1 MKLTRA
7 INQAARAV
15 QAKGAAGLQAAS
27 VECDNGGA
35 AHITVAIKA
44 GSRYETSAG
53 VAAMLAAGRSLSSLS
68 HTSFLQ
74 NQQLAHAGA
83 TLSANNTRDHIV
95 YTLTCGPKLI
105 GEMFQDVVAPA
116 IFKSE
121 MWQWEIDNL
130 ERGLNN
136 GQASSGCVV
145 DKLHEVSFV
154 GGLSTPS
161 GVPAHRLGSGSMFK
175 PDHTTD
181 HSMYYVPTPQLDATR
196 ISTAEMCDHVA
207 AHFKHGNISIFTSG
221 MSASAHEMAAM
232 TVRDYSNE
240 GGASA
245 APASRFVSGE
255 YRNNTSG
262 PVSGCVGFPS
272 AAAGAADQAAHNILA
287 HAMGGQVHSYEGC
300 GLMSIPTSDPAA
312 TVAKMASLSD
322 ADIQAAKEDCH
333 ANAAFAANTFA
344 GAVGQALNGSSG
356 SDYNVGVADIKA
368 LAGKLAKGKKSLAV
382 SGDLSNCPFVSE
394 L

>member
-1 MKLTRA
+1 MKLTRT

-27 VECDNGGA
+27 VDCDNGGA

-44 GSRYETSAG
+44 GSRYETSPG

-68 HTSFLQ
+68 HTSYLQ

-83 TLSANNTRDHIV
+83 SLSATNTRDHIV

-105 GEMFQDVVAPA
+105 SEMFQDVVAPA

-121 MWQWEIDNL
+121 MWQWELDNL

-136 GQASSGCVV
+136 SKATCMV

-154 GGLSTPS
+154 GGLSTPT
-161 GVPAHRLGSGSMFK
+161 GVPAHRLGSGTMFK

-181 HSMYYVPTPQLDATR
+181 HSMYYVPTPQITPTR
-196 ISTAEMCDHVA
+196 ISSGEMCDHVA
-207 AHFKHGNISIFTSG
+207 AHYKHGNISVFTSG
-221 MSASAHEMAAM
+221 LGESAHNMAAM
-232 TVRDYSNE
+232 VVRDYSAE
-240 GGASA
+240 GAATS
-245 APASRFVSGE
+245 APASRFASGE
-255 YRNNTSG
+255 FRNNTSG
-262 PVSGCVGFPS
+262 AVSGFVGFPS
-272 AAAGAADQAAHNILA
+272 AGAGEAGQAAHEILA
-287 HAMGGQVHSYEGC
+287 AAMGGVCHTYEGA
-300 GLMSIPTSDPAA
+300 GLMAVPTSDPAA

-322 ADIQAAKEDCH
+322 AEIEAAKEAAH
-333 ANAAFAANTFA
+333 VNASFAGNTFS
-344 GAVGQALNGSSG
+344 GAVGQALSG
-356 SDYNVGVADIKA
+356 GVMDYNVSVADVKA
-368 LAGKLAKGKKSLAV
+368 LAAKLSKGKKSLAV

>member
-1 MKLTRA
+1 MKVTRA

-44 GSRYETSAG
+44 GSRFETSPG
-53 VAAMLAAGRSLSSLS
+53 VAAMLAAGRSMTSLS

-83 TLSANNTRDHIV
+83 TLTAKNTRDHIV

-105 GEMFQDVVAPA
+105 GEMFTDVVAPA

-136 GQASSGCVV
+136 GQASGCMV

-154 GGLSTPS
+154 GGLATPT
-161 GVPAHRLGSGSMFK
+161 GVPAHRLGKGSMFK

-181 HSMYYVPTPQLDATR
+181 HSMYYVPTPQIEPTR
-196 ISTAEMCDHVA
+196 ITTAEMCDHVA
-207 AHFKHGNISIFTSG
+207 AHYKHGNISIFTSG
-221 MSASAHEMAAM
+221 LGQQAHEMAAM
-232 TVRDYSNE
+232 TVSDYAND

-262 PVSGCVGFPS
+262 PVSGFVGLPS
-272 AAAGAADQAAHNILA
+272 AAAGAPDQAAHNILA
-287 HAMGGQVHSYEGC
+287 HAMGGAVHSYDGC

-312 TVAKMASLSD
+312 TVSKLANLSD
-322 ADIQAAKEDCH
+322 AEIQTAKEDCH

-344 GAVGQALNGSSG
+344 GAVSQSLSGSSG
-356 SDYNVGVADIKA
+356 MDYNVSVADIKA
-368 LAGKLAKGKKSLAV
+368 LAGKLAKGRKSLAV

>member
-44 GSRYETSAG
+44 GSRMETSPG
-53 VAAMLAAGRSLSSLS
+53 VAAMLAAGRSMTSLS

-83 TLSANNTRDHIV
+83 TLTAKNTRDHIV

-105 GEMFQDVVAPA
+105 GEMFTDVVAPA

-136 GQASSGCVV
+136 GQSSGCMV

-154 GGLSTPS
+154 GGLATPT

-181 HSMYYVPTPQLDATR
+181 HSMYYVPTPQIEPTR
-196 ISTAEMCDHVA
+196 ITTAEMCDHVS
-207 AHFKHGNISIFTSG
+207 AHYKHGNISIFTSG
-221 MSASAHEMAAM
+221 MGQSAHEMAAM
-232 TVRDYSNE
+232 TVSDYAND

-255 YRNNTSG
+255 FRNNTSG
-262 PVSGCVGFPS
+262 PVSGFVGLPS

-287 HAMGGQVHSYEGC
+287 HAMGGAVHSYDGC

-312 TVAKMASLSD
+312 TVSKLANLSD
-322 ADIQAAKEDCH
+322 AEIQSAKENCH
-333 ANAAFAANTFA
+333 ADAAFAANTFS
-344 GAVGQALNGSSG
+344 GAVSQSLNGSSG
-356 SDYNVGVADIKA
+356 MDYNVSVADVKA
-368 LAGKLAKGKKSLAV
+368 LASKMAKGSKSLAV

>member
-1 MKLTRA
+1 MELTRT

-44 GSRYETSAG
+44 GSRYETSPG

-68 HTSFLQ
+68 HTSYLQ

-83 TLSANNTRDHIV
+83 SLSAKNTRDHIV

-105 GEMFQDVVAPA
+105 SEMFQDVVAPA

-121 MWQWEIDNL
+121 MWQWELDNL

-136 GQASSGCVV
+136 SQSTCMN

-154 GGLSTPS
+154 GGLASPT
-161 GVPAHRLGSGSMFK
+161 GVPAHRLGSGAMFK

-181 HSMYYVPTPQLDATR
+181 HSMYYVPTPQLEATR
-196 ISTAEMCDHVA
+196 ISSGEMCDHVA
-207 AHFKHGNISIFTSG
+207 AHFKHGNISVFTSG
-221 MSASAHEMAAM
+221 LGESAHNMAAM
-232 TVRDYSNE
+232 VVRDYSAE
-240 GGASA
+240 GAATA

-262 PVSGCVGFPS
+262 AISGFVGFPS
-272 AAAGAADQAAHNILA
+272 AGAGAADQAAHEILA
-287 HAMGGQVHSYEGC
+287 TAMGGACHSYEGC
-300 GLMSIPTSDPAA
+300 GLMAVPTSDPAA
-312 TVAKMASLSD
+312 TVAKMASLSE
-322 ADIQAAKEDCH
+322 ADIAAAKELAHC
-333 ANAAFAANTFA
+333 NASFAGNTFS
-344 GAVGQALNGSSG
+344 GAVGQALSG
-356 SDYNVGVADIKA
+356 GVVDYNVSTADVKA
-368 LAGKLAKGKKSLAV
+368 LATKLSKGKKSLAV
-382 SGDLSNCPFVSE
+382 SGDLSSCPFVSE

>member
-35 AHITVAIKA
+35 AHITVAIRA
-44 GSRYETSAG
+44 GSRYETSPG
-53 VAAMLAAGRSLSSLS
+53 VAAMLAAGRSMSSLS
-68 HTSFLQ
+68 HTSYLQ

-83 TLSANNTRDHIV
+83 TLTAKNTRDHIV

-136 GQASSGCVV
+136 GQATGCLN

-154 GGLSTPS
+154 GGLSSQT

-181 HSMYYVPTPQLDATR
+181 HSMYYVPKPQLDASR

-207 AHFKHGNISIFTSG
+207 AHYKHGNISVFTSG
-221 MSASAHEMAAM
+221 LGSGAHEMAAM
-232 TVRDYSNE
+232 TVRDYASE

-245 APASRFVSGE
+245 APACRFVSGE

-262 PVSGCVGFPS
+262 AVSGFVGFPS
-272 AAAGAADQAAHNILA
+272 AGAGAADQAAHNILA
-287 HAMGGQVHSYEGC
+287 HAMGGAVHSYEGV
-300 GLMSIPTSDPAA
+300 GLMAIPTSDPAA
-312 TVAKMASLSD
+312 TVQKLANLSD
-322 ADIQAAKEDCH
+322 SVIQAAKEDCH
-333 ANAAFAANTFA
+333 ANAAFAANTFN
-344 GAVGQALNGSSG
+344 GAVSQALNGSSG
-356 SDYNVGVADIKA
+356 LDYNVSVADVKA
-368 LAGKLAKGKKSLAV
+368 LAQKLAKGKKSLAV

>member
-1 MKLTRA
+1 
-7 INQAARAV
+7 
-15 QAKGAAGLQAAS
+15 
-27 VECDNGGA
+27 
-35 AHITVAIKA
+35 
-44 GSRYETSAG
+44 
-53 VAAMLAAGRSLSSLS
+53 MLAAGRSMTSLS

-83 TLSANNTRDHIV
+83 TLSAENTRDHIV

-136 GQASSGCVV
+136 VQASGCVV

-154 GGLSTPS
+154 GGLATPS
-161 GVPAHRLGSGSMFK
+161 GVPAHRLGKGTMFK

-181 HSMYYVPTPQLDATR
+181 HSMYYVPTPQLDASR

-207 AHFKHGNISIFTSG
+207 AHYKHGNISVFTSG
-221 MSASAHEMAAM
+221 LGSSAHEMAAM
-232 TVRDYSNE
+232 TVRDYANE
-240 GGASA
+240 GGASS

-255 YRNNTSG
+255 YRNNTAG
-262 PVSGCVGFPS
+262 AVSGCVGFPS

-287 HAMGGQVHSYEGC
+287 HAMGGQVHSYDGC
-300 GLMSIPTSDPAA
+300 GLMSVPTSDPAA

-322 ADIQAAKEDCH
+322 AEIQAAKEDCH
-333 ANAAFAANTFA
+333 ASAAFAANTFA

-356 SDYNVGVADIKA
+356 SDYNVSVADVKA

-382 SGDLSNCPFVSE
+382 SGDLSSCPFVSE

>member
-1 MKLTRA
+1 MQVSRA
-7 INQAARAV
+7 IKQAARAV

-44 GSRYETSAG
+44 GSRYETSPGA
-53 VAAMLAAGRSLSSLS
+53 AAMLAAGRSLSSLS

-83 TLSANNTRDHIV
+83 TLTAKNTRDHIV

-136 GQASSGCVV
+136 GQESGCMV

-154 GGLSTPS
+154 GGLSTPT
-161 GVPAHRLGSGSMFK
+161 GVPAHRLGKGSMFK

-196 ISTAEMCDHVA
+196 ISTAELCDHVA
-207 AHFKHGNISIFTSG
+207 AHYKHGNISIFTSG
-221 MSASAHEMAAM
+221 LGSSAHEMAAM
-232 TVRDYSNE
+232 TVRDYANE

-262 PVSGCVGFPS
+262 AVSGCVGFPA
-272 AAAGAADQAAHNILA
+272 AAAGSADQAAHNIIA
-287 HAMGGQVHSYEGC
+287 HAMGGAVHSYEGC
-300 GLMSIPTSDPAA
+300 GLLSVPTSDPAA
-312 TVAKMASLSD
+312 TVAQLAGLSD
-322 ADIQAAKEDCH
+322 AALQAAKEDCH
-333 ANAAFAANTFA
+333 ANAAFAANTFS
-344 GAVGQALNGSSG
+344 GAVSQALTGASAL
-356 SDYNVGVADIKA
+356 DYNVSVADIKA
-368 LAGKLAKGKKSLAV
+368 AAAKLAKGKKSLAV

>member
-1 MKLTRA
+1 MQVSRA
-7 INQAARAV
+7 IKQAARAV

-44 GSRYETSAG
+44 GSRYETSPG
-53 VAAMLAAGRSLSSLS
+53 VAAMLAAARSLSSLS

-83 TLSANNTRDHIV
+83 TLSAKNTRDHIV

-121 MWQWEIDNL
+121 MWQWEVDNL

-136 GQASSGCVV
+136 GQNSGCMV

-154 GGLSTPS
+154 GGLSTPT
-161 GVPAHRLGSGSMFK
+161 GVPAHRLGKGTMFK

-196 ISTAEMCDHVA
+196 ISTAELCDHVA
-207 AHFKHGNISIFTSG
+207 AYYTHGNISIFTSG
-221 MSASAHEMAAM
+221 LGGSAHEMAAM
-232 TVRDYSNE
+232 TVRDYANE
-240 GGASA
+240 GGASS

-255 YRNNTSG
+255 YRNNTVG

-272 AAAGAADQAAHNILA
+272 AAAGAADQAAHNIVA
-287 HAMGGQVHSYEGC
+287 QAVGGAVHSYEGC
-300 GLMSIPTSDPAA
+300 GLMSVPTSDPAA
-312 TVAKMASLSD
+312 TVAKLAGLSD
-322 ADIQAAKEDCH
+322 AAIQAAKEDCH
-333 ANAAFAANTFA
+333 ANAAFAANTFN
-344 GAVGQALNGSSG
+344 GAVGQALNGSSAI
-356 SDYNVGVADIKA
+356 DYNVSVADVKA
-368 LAGKLAKGKKSLAV
+368 LATKMANGKKSLAV
-382 SGDLSNCPFVSE
+382 SGDLTNCPFVSE

>member
-44 GSRYETSAG
+44 GSRFETSPG
-53 VAAMLAAGRSLSSLS
+53 VAAMLAAGRSLTSLS

-83 TLSANNTRDHIV
+83 TLSAKNTRDHIV

-105 GEMFQDVVAPA
+105 GEMFTDVVAPA

-136 GQASSGCVV
+136 GQDSGCMV

-154 GGLSTPS
+154 GGLATPT
-161 GVPAHRLGSGSMFK
+161 GVPAHRLGKGSMFK

-181 HSMYYVPTPQLDATR
+181 HSMYYVPTPQLEPTR
-196 ISTAEMCDHVA
+196 ISTAEMCDHVS
-207 AHFKHGNISIFTSG
+207 AHYKHGNISIFTSG
-221 MSASAHEMAAM
+221 MGQTAHEMAAM
-232 TVRDYSNE
+232 TVSDYAND

-262 PVSGCVGFPS
+262 PVSGVVGFPS

-287 HAMGGQVHSYEGC
+287 TAMGGAVHSYDGC
-300 GLMSIPTSDPAA
+300 GLMSVPTSDPAA
-312 TVAKMASLSD
+312 TVSKLANLSD
-322 ADIQAAKEDCH
+322 AEIQAAKEDCH

-344 GAVGQALNGSSG
+344 GAVSQSLNGSSG
-356 SDYNVGVADIKA
+356 MDYNVSVADIKA
-368 LAGKLAKGKKSLAV
+368 AANKLAKGKKSLAV